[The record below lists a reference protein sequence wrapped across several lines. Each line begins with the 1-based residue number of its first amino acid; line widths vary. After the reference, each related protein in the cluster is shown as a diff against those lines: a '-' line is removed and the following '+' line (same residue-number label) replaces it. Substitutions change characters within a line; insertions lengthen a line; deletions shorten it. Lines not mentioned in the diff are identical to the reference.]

1 MPMSSGQLPPAAL
14 WKSNNMKRIAIFAS
28 GSGTNFEALVT
39 ACETGKING
48 KVVLLV
54 CDKKKAFVVERAKN
68 HGIDSFVFSVKN
80 YETKEAY
87 EAQIVE
93 KLKEYQIDL
102 ICLAGY
108 MRMCGN
114 TLLESYEGKI
124 VNIHPA
130 LLPAFKGAHA
140 IYDAY
145 VYGVKVFGVTVH
157 FIDHEMDCGT
167 IIAQRAFEYTE
178 GQTLEEVEAK
188 IHEIE
193 HELYPEVVR
202 KLCEGE

>member
-1 MPMSSGQLPPAAL
+1 
-14 WKSNNMKRIAIFAS
+14 MKRIAIFAS

-39 ACETGKING
+39 ACEAGRING

-54 CDKKKAFVVERAKN
+54 CDKKKAFVVERAQN

-130 LLPAFKGAHA
+130 LLPAF
-140 IYDAY
+140 
-145 VYGVKVFGVTVH
+145 
-157 FIDHEMDCGT
+157 
-167 IIAQRAFEYTE
+167 
-178 GQTLEEVEAK
+178 
-188 IHEIE
+188 
-193 HELYPEVVR
+193 
-202 KLCEGE
+202 